1 MTLVRSHRLFSV
13 IFTLVSLSSGSLA
26 FADQEETKQYS
37 PLLSLKASKWQFDF
51 PVTLSGR
58 YEQASSILL
67 DRDNTSLE
75 SSYIDMLARIG
86 FRVDAKDGLLPFLF
100 KAEFEADVISGSEL
114 FGSAKDID
122 GLGFAGTRPL
132 AVPGEVNFYR
142 DSLRKAYIQASLMQ
156 YAHLIGGVMT
166 SQWGLGLL
174 ANDGTQGWKPRN
186 AVFHDPRGGDRVLRA
201 MLATGPHSKRHQIFA
216 TVAFDQL
223 LNDDIM
229 LEGDE
234 GHQFVGALMYGR
246 GKPKNAGI
254 YFVRRHQVSPARTI
268 TTNERGFGINVAEG
282 VTDVNVIDATFSLEY
297 NLGDSIGQFKLA
309 GEAAYIFGDSTLAPN
324 AEVSTREVRQLGI
337 AAKASLDRDNHGFLV
352 DFMFASGDGDLND
365 EYNAAFIADPN
376 YTMGLL
382 MYRHLM
388 AGHTGRALVT
398 ASNPDIVG
406 APPQDVERFATQ
418 GSVSNTIAFFP
429 RAYYQVLQREK
440 GDRMDLEVYGG
451 TLVAFSATPL
461 LDPFNTRIQ
470 GGDRK
475 NALNASA
482 GSYLGTEIDIGF
494 RWRQFFDSSQ
504 LTTGAEFG
512 YLIPG
517 SAFVSNTGQDQEN
530 VFGGRFILEYRL

>member
-1 MTLVRSHRLFSV
+1 
-13 IFTLVSLSSGSLA
+13 
-26 FADQEETKQYS
+26 
-37 PLLSLKASKWQFDF
+37 
-51 PVTLSGR
+51 
-58 YEQASSILL
+58 
-67 DRDNTSLE
+67 
-75 SSYIDMLARIG
+75 
-86 FRVDAKDGLLPFLF
+86 
-100 KAEFEADVISGSEL
+100 
-114 FGSAKDID
+114 
-122 GLGFAGTRPL
+122 
-132 AVPGEVNFYR
+132 
-142 DSLRKAYIQASLMQ
+142 
-156 YAHLIGGVMT
+156 
-166 SQWGLGLL
+166 
-174 ANDGTQGWKPRN
+174 
-186 AVFHDPRGGDRVLRA
+186 
-201 MLATGPHSKRHQIFA
+201 
-216 TVAFDQL
+216 
-223 LNDDIM
+223 M

-440 GDRMDLEVYGG
+440 GDSMDLEVYGG